1 MPERIE
7 HGVLLALAFVLP
19 LLEAPKNLLWAAFVA
34 IWIVNRVRARDF
46 GGRWEAWD
54 TLIALWI
61 ASGFVVALFAGIQGD
76 EWRAAI
82 DIVRYAS
89 VLWALRRSRYPD
101 ETWIALLGAIVAGTV
116 VALAWGYYGVLVE
129 SNHKFLGLHSVG
141 HVNHSAIYLTIVFG
155 AALAAGRA
163 WWRAIGRAGRAAALA
178 LIVFLV
184 ISLVWMQSRGA
195 VGAAL
200 AVAIALLGTYAWRQ
214 GRGLRRVVIGAAL
227 AVGVTI
233 LLKPQVVEKYEARME
248 EDQVLAFRDQIWRI
262 GLMAWREYPFFG
274 VGMDNF
280 GLIGRDRVMRWA
292 KERGEPIDE
301 THLFFTSHAHSLYVN
316 TLAERGLVG
325 VAVLLAVLAAWGIAL
340 VRGIPEANAPP
351 LAWTCWG
358 GATSAWLTAVIVGA
372 VNTTLHHEHALLSML
387 LLGAW
392 QSIARNRVAAGGR

>member
-19 LLEAPKNLLWAAFVA
+19 LFEAPKNLLCVAFLA
-34 IWIVNRVRARDF
+34 IWIVNRARTHDF
-46 GGRWEAWD
+46 GGRWVGWD
-54 TLIALWI
+54 TLIASWI
-61 ASGFVVALFAGIQGD
+61 ASGFVVAVFAGIHGD
-76 EWRAAI
+76 EWRAAL
-82 DIVRYAS
+82 DIVRYAG
-89 VLWALRRSRYPD
+89 VLWALRRSRYPE

-116 VALAWGYYGVLVE
+116 VALGWGYYGLLVE
-129 SNHKFLGLHSVG
+129 KNHAFLGLHSVG
-141 HVNHSAIYLTIVFG
+141 HINHSAIYLTIVFG

-163 WWRAIGRAGRAAALA
+163 WWRATGRAGRAAALA

-184 ISLVWMQSRGA
+184 ISLLWMQSRGA

-200 AVAIALLGTYAWRQ
+200 AVAVALLGTYAWRQ
-214 GRGLRRVVIGAAL
+214 KRGLRRVVIGAAL
-227 AVGVTI
+227 AVGVMI
-233 LLKPQVVEKYEARME
+233 LLKPQVVEKYEARIQ

-280 GLIGRDRVMRWA
+280 GKIGKERVTRWA
-292 KERGEPIDE
+292 RERGHPVDE
-301 THLFFTSHAHSLYVN
+301 KRLFFTSHAHSLYVN

-325 VAVLLAVLAAWGIAL
+325 LGVLLAVLAAWAIAL
-340 VRGIPEANAPP
+340 LRGIPEANAPP
-351 LAWTCWG
+351 LAWASWG
-358 GATSAWLTAVIVGA
+358 GAAGAWLTTVIVGT

-392 QSIARNRVAAGGR
+392 QSLARPSAAAGVR